1 MGRGRDPHDTER
13 DDFSIDPEER
23 GHAPRRQRTHR
34 TPAPGLDPDVED
46 LRDEVDR
53 IREVLRPLEELAIM
67 LRGAAG
73 QPGALDDIRGKVTAV
88 RMELAAA
95 ETRLEVK
102 VDKVAARISEFE
114 RVVDGMK
121 QIHWKI
127 LVAASTAGAII
138 AAVLTLASK
147 YL

>member
-1 MGRGRDPHDTER
+1 
-13 DDFSIDPEER
+13 
-23 GHAPRRQRTHR
+23 
-34 TPAPGLDPDVED
+34 
-46 LRDEVDR
+46 
-53 IREVLRPLEELAIM
+53 M